1 MALKIFLDPGH
12 GGEDN
17 GAAYG
22 GKLDYLEEDD
32 TNLIVAF
39 LLRTELKSA
48 GHHVVLS
55 REKDEFVS
63 LSDRTADANAWHAD
77 IFVSIHCDAWH
88 RETTRGISTHIHP
101 DCSPDSRALAKCIHG
116 ALTAAFP
123 THANRGVKESNFH
136 VLRTSKMPAVLIEC
150 EFITN
155 PETRRFLREPENQL
169 AIARAISRGVE
180 AYAQRRS

>member
-1 MALKIFLDPGH
+1 MKIFLDPGH

-22 GKLDYLEEDD
+22 DRLDYVQEDD
-32 TNLIVAF
+32 INLIVAF
-39 LLRTELKSA
+39 LLRAELKLA
-48 GHHVVLS
+48 GHYVVLS
-55 REKDEFVS
+55 RDRDEFVS
-63 LSDRTADANAWHAD
+63 LHDRTADANAWHAD

-101 DCSPDSRALAKCIHG
+101 LCLPDSRALARHVHL
-116 ALTAAFP
+116 ALITAFP
-123 THANRGVKESNFH
+123 GHANRGVRESDFH
-136 VLRTSKMPAVLIEC
+136 VLRRSTMPAVLVEC
-150 EFITN
+150 EFVTN

-169 AIARAISRGVE
+169 AIARAIAQGIE